1 MAKPINLAN
10 VNITIQQFQQIASG
24 KFNAG
29 EVKLKSEHS
38 LDIIN
43 NHVRSRDENV
53 KTISHDEVLAIKQA
67 FVRALSQNG
76 VGPDALNDI
85 RRRIGLA
92 PDPSLPVALA
102 QRSMK
107 PLSRQQIRSILDE
120 HKETI
125 NNVAGNGTIRTH
137 AEIYARHGNEALQRY
152 EQTRRATNEEFMRGR
167 NLDSD
172 RRVLDIQRVIAGDI
186 HFRNDADRRLLV
198 SAAEMLRSEIL
209 RLSNGNPPDDP
220 LGTIDYR
227 RGNGLRI
234 TLGLGM
240 SQKAFVDKLDDMLLQ
255 LRADRPTPQSA
266 LDAPPTAR
274 RRSRRSTRSTNTG
287 GPRPAARPARRTGSR
302 RFWTTRA
309 AASRRARSPSP
320 CLPRSASAT
329 TNRFRSSTRSPT
341 RRPRRSFRS

>member
-53 KTISHDEVLAIKQA
+53 KTIAHDEVLAIKQA

-107 PLSRQQIRSILDE
+107 PL
-120 HKETI
+120 
-125 NNVAGNGTIRTH
+125 
-137 AEIYARHGNEALQRY
+137 
-152 EQTRRATNEEFMRGR
+152 
-167 NLDSD
+167 
-172 RRVLDIQRVIAGDI
+172 
-186 HFRNDADRRLLV
+186 
-198 SAAEMLRSEIL
+198 
-209 RLSNGNPPDDP
+209 
-220 LGTIDYR
+220 
-227 RGNGLRI
+227 
-234 TLGLGM
+234 
-240 SQKAFVDKLDDMLLQ
+240 
-255 LRADRPTPQSA
+255 
-266 LDAPPTAR
+266 
-274 RRSRRSTRSTNTG
+274 
-287 GPRPAARPARRTGSR
+287 
-302 RFWTTRA
+302 
-309 AASRRARSPSP
+309 
-320 CLPRSASAT
+320 
-329 TNRFRSSTRSPT
+329 
-341 RRPRRSFRS
+341 

>member
-1 MAKPINLAN
+1 MAKPINFAN

-29 EVKLKSEHS
+29 EVKLKSERS

-137 AEIYARHGNEALQRY
+137 AEIYARHGNEALARY
-152 EQTRRATNEEFMRGR
+152 EQTP
-167 NLDSD
+167 SD
-172 RRVLDIQRVIAGDI
+172 VQEKEV
-186 HFRNDADRRLLV
+186 
-198 SAAEMLRSEIL
+198 
-209 RLSNGNPPDDP
+209 
-220 LGTIDYR
+220 
-227 RGNGLRI
+227 
-234 TLGLGM
+234 
-240 SQKAFVDKLDDMLLQ
+240 
-255 LRADRPTPQSA
+255 
-266 LDAPPTAR
+266 
-274 RRSRRSTRSTNTG
+274 
-287 GPRPAARPARRTGSR
+287 AAR
-302 RFWTTRA
+302 A
-309 AASRRARSPSP
+309 AKVAEG
-320 CLPRSASAT
+320 
-329 TNRFRSSTRSPT
+329 NIEE
-341 RRPRRSFRS
+341 